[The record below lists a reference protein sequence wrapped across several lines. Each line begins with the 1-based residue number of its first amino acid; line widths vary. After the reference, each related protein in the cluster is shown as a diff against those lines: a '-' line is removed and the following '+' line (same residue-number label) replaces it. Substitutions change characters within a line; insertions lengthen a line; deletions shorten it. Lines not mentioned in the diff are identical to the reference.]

1 METLD
6 TTGAMQAQAAWI
18 TPVTSSL
25 PAYPPTHYRTTPLP
39 YTPLQE
45 LHMNNTTTTNTGF
58 SMFSKLPTTE
68 YLYARNPALRDSK
81 NVISLAHFA
90 KVYMAL
96 PVSDFQHQRL
106 MALCHEYNTLTR
118 EQQVAQNEPHLSA
131 EDDFAVFTDK
141 DGYCIIQHD
150 PTYTTFKVLG
160 FESVEMTKRTML

>member
-1 METLD
+1 
-6 TTGAMQAQAAWI
+6 
-18 TPVTSSL
+18 
-25 PAYPPTHYRTTPLP
+25 
-39 YTPLQE
+39 
-45 LHMNNTTTTNTGF
+45 MNNTTTINNEVTM
-58 SMFSKLPTTE
+58 SISSLPTTE

-90 KVYMAL
+90 KVYTAL
-96 PVSDFQHQRL
+96 PISDFQHERL
-106 MALCHEYNTLTR
+106 AALCVAYNALTR

>member
-1 METLD
+1 MTTSNPNNET
-6 TTGAMQAQAAWI
+6 TMNI
-18 TPVTSSL
+18 SS
-25 PAYPPTHYRTTPLP
+25 
-39 YTPLQE
+39 
-45 LHMNNTTTTNTGF
+45 
-58 SMFSKLPTTE
+58 LPTTE

-160 FESVEMTKRTML
+160 FESVEMTTRTML